1 MQCETHSTCYPTGEK
16 LEVTVNKTELIEA
29 AAEQTGLP
37 KANVEATL
45 KALLDTIV
53 DTVAKKDQVTLPGF
67 GTWKASERA
76 ARVGRNPQ
84 TGEDIKIAATT
95 VPSFKAGS
103 GFKEKVKANR

>member
-1 MQCETHSTCYPTGEK
+1 M
-16 LEVTVNKTELIEA
+16 NKTELIEA

-37 KANVEATL
+37 KSSVESVL
-45 KALLDTIV
+45 KALTDTIV
-53 DTVAKKDQVTLPGF
+53 STVAKKEQVTLPGF

-95 VPSFKAGS
+95 VPSFKAGTS
-103 GFKEKVKANR
+103 FKAEVKANK

>member
-1 MQCETHSTCYPTGEK
+1 M
-16 LEVTVNKTELIEA
+16 NKTELIEA
-29 AAEQTGLP
+29 AAEKTGLP

-53 DTVAKKDQVTLPGF
+53 ETVAKKEQVTLPGF
-67 GTWKASERA
+67 GTWKASDRA

-95 VPSFKAGS
+95 VPSFKAGA
-103 GFKEKVKANR
+103 GFKETVKANK

>member
-1 MQCETHSTCYPTGEK
+1 MCVIKHSTGCITGEE
-16 LEVTVNKTELIEA
+16 LGGLTVNKTELIEA
-29 AAEQTGLP
+29 TAEQTGLP
-37 KANVEATL
+37 KSNVEATL
-45 KALLDTIV
+45 KAICETIER
-53 DTVAKKDQVTLPGF
+53 TVAKKEQVTLPGF

-103 GFKEKVKANR
+103 GFKEKVKKG

>member
-1 MQCETHSTCYPTGEK
+1 M
-16 LEVTVNKTELIEA
+16 NKTELIEA
-29 AAEQTGLP
+29 ASEQTGLP
-37 KANVEATL
+37 KSSVEACL
-45 KALLDTIV
+45 KAITDTIV
-53 DTVAKKDQVTLPGF
+53 SKVAKKEQVTLPGF

-103 GFKEKVKANR
+103 AFKEQVKKG

>member
-1 MQCETHSTCYPTGEK
+1 
-16 LEVTVNKTELIEA
+16 
-29 AAEQTGLP
+29 
-37 KANVEATL
+37 
-45 KALLDTIV
+45 LLDTIV

-95 VPSFKAGS
+95 VPTLKLVLD
-103 GFKEKVKANR
+103 FKEKVKASR